1 MNKRDVYA
9 QKLKARLD
17 QWKAE
22 IDRMNAGADRLEAD
36 ARIEFRKQ
44 MERLQAR
51 REEASR
57 SLEDLGKAAEG
68 SWEDLREGMERA
80 WGELDRAIREAASRF
95 R

>member
-1 MNKRDVYA
+1 MNKRDAYV
-9 QKLKARLD
+9 QKLKAQLD

-22 IDRMNAGADRLEAD
+22 IDRMNAGADRLGAD

-44 MERLQAR
+44 MDRLEAR
-51 REEASR
+51 REDASQR
-57 SLEDLGKAAEG
+57 LAELGKAAEG
-68 SWEDLREGMERA
+68 SWEDLREGMDRA

>member
-44 MERLQAR
+44 MERLPAR

-57 SLEDLGKAAEG
+57 SREDLGKAAEG
-68 SWEDLREGMERA
+68 SWEDLREGLERA
-80 WGELDRAIREAASRF
+80 WGEVDRAIREAASRF